1 MRVAAAQPL
10 PFLPADNSEAIV
22 TLTRKLTLA
31 AAAAVLLAG
40 PLIPDTAYAQRRGG
54 AVRVA
59 PRSGAVR
66 LAPRRGVVVAG
77 AYYRPLFYD
86 PFFYDPFWYPYAYPS
101 RYGWY
106 PPYAYGY
113 GGGFYDDSASVR
125 LQVTPR
131 ETEVFVDGYYAG
143 TADSFD
149 GMFQRLNLAPGE
161 HDVTL
166 YLEGHRSVT
175 QKILLQPRG
184 DFRVKHTMVALGAG
198 DTPDPRPLVQ
208 PRPARQRQGQPGTS
222 GTGPERQPEAN
233 FGAIAIRVQPGDAEV
248 LIDGERW
255 EGPASDEALVVQI
268 VPGAH
273 RIEVRKDGYRRY
285 TGQVD
290 VSAGQTAPLNIS
302 LPRQ

>member
-1 MRVAAAQPL
+1 M
-10 PFLPADNSEAIV
+10 

-31 AAAAVLLAG
+31 AAAAVMLAG
-40 PLIPDTAYAQRRGG
+40 PLLPEAAYAQRRGG

-59 PRSGAVR
+59 PR
-66 LAPRRGVVVAG
+66 RGVVVAR
-77 AYYRPLFYD
+77 AYYRPVFYD

-101 RYGWY
+101 RFGWY
-106 PPYAYGY
+106 PPYAYGGGY

-166 YLEGHRSVT
+166 FLQGHRSVT

-184 DFRVKHTMVALGAG
+184 DFRVKHAMVALGAG
-198 DTPDPRPLVQ
+198 DTPDPRPVAQ
-208 PRPARQRQGQPGTS
+208 PRPARQPQAQAAAGA
-222 GTGPERQPEAN
+222 GPERQREARGEAD

-255 EGPASDEALVVQI
+255 DGPADDEALVVQI
-268 VPGAH
+268 APGAH
-273 RIEVRKDGYRRY
+273 RIDVRKDGYRNY

-290 VSAGQTAPLNIS
+290 VRAGQTAPINIS
-302 LPRQ
+302 LSRQ